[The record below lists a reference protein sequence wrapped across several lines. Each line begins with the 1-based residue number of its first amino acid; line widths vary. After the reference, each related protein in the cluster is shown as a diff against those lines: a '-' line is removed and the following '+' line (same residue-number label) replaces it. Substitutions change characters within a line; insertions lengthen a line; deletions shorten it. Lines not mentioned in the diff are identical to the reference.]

1 MATCCDVECSLS
13 PFVVYYNQRSGNG
26 LSLNRDAYPV
36 CENSSLPP
44 EIISGT
50 YNLNTSPYGCGLKFR
65 FWRNIFSDCNSEQTT
80 DVTTQTVVVTCTSGS
95 IKVNGETLNSGG
107 SKTFNTIAFDPSR
120 GGVPNSTL
128 GEEIVVKNKCCP
140 PQDSASFTITATL
153 DWSTQRDHDLY
164 GTVSCAV
171 IGPCQSPFNCPGH
184 EGSGGWCNCNCKC
197 CPPCPC
203 YTQFKFDCNPCPVPT
218 SSGIINPSSAGWTTP
233 PTKTSTSI
241 NAVFTYEDSGGGGGV
256 IGENGT
262 CGAGT
267 NPNTQTGS
275 GSCSF
280 TLSEEQQVK
289 LKVFGNTEDQSD
301 AFDNAWILL
310 SGPGVPPDSVYG
322 PRGYSYHV
330 RIGSLGLGQGC
341 NMFSKSDENTYTL
354 GPGTYTVNFEANTYD
369 SLYHQNMV
377 HNFEVTWST
386 PDAVANANLLTVDFT
401 GCCMRLI
408 SQTSTS
414 IKFVTIGCGSVS
426 VSSSYVPPITVQING
441 ETTTSKNVDDCEE
454 VTITWDQECYY
465 NFSYTLLPR
474 CNTSSFIKIKN
485 KSNGLEKI
493 YLNKNKIIN
502 KIKQLR
508 IRKLRR

>member
-13 PFVVYYNQRSGNG
+13 PIVVYYNQLSGNG

-36 CENSSLPP
+36 CSTNSSPP

-65 FWRNIFSDCNSEQTT
+65 FWRNIYSNCNSEQTT

-107 SKTFNTIAFDPSR
+107 SKTFNTITFDPSR
-120 GGVPNSTL
+120 GAVPNSTL

-184 EGSGGWCNCNCKC
+184 KGSGGWCNCNCKC

-203 YTQFKFDCNPCPVPT
+203 YTQFKFDCIQCIYEFCIVNSNFVKDNSWDIYFNNQFIGNYSGAPNTNICLPIPTNIVNNPGSNVLEFRLVSCTADDYFEFILRLRCGEEVT
-218 SSGIINPSSAGWTTP
+218 QLFSGNSGLLNESFFSNRTCDTT
-233 PTKTSTSI
+233 
-241 NAVFTYEDSGGGGGV
+241 VFTRNVTLESV
-256 IGENGT
+256 I
-262 CGAGT
+262 
-267 NPNTQTGS
+267 
-275 GSCSF
+275 
-280 TLSEEQQVK
+280 
-289 LKVFGNTEDQSD
+289 
-301 AFDNAWILL
+301 
-310 SGPGVPPDSVYG
+310 PPAN
-322 PRGYSYHV
+322 
-330 RIGSLGLGQGC
+330 LG
-341 NMFSKSDENTYTL
+341 
-354 GPGTYTVNFEANTYD
+354 
-369 SLYHQNMV
+369 
-377 HNFEVTWST
+377 
-386 PDAVANANLLTVDFT
+386 NLLTVDFT

-408 SQTSTS
+408 SQTGTS
-414 IKFVTIGCGSVS
+414 IKFVTIGCGRVS

-465 NFSYTLLPR
+465 NFSYTLLPK